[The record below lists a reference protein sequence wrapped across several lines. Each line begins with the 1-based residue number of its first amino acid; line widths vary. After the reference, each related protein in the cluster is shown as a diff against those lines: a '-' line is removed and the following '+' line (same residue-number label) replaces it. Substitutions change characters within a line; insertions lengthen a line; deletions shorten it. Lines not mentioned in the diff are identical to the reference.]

1 MAEKTLY
8 QDGDNKQLRDAI
20 FKATPLAVTQTKNIA
35 NKFKGKTD
43 LDTCRNIFNYLLTS
57 VTYKE
62 DGNHQQIKVPSAL
75 MRERQADCKSYA
87 LFTAGI
93 LQNLGIGWKYC
104 LTSYSSDPTPQHI
117 YVVTDSGIIIDAV
130 WKIFNEEK
138 KPNYKF
144 YHKPD
149 LTDMKISYIAG
160 IGARH
165 SSSNRQTKRMGNA
178 PLTSYPTSNIGSA
191 TLLGAMNCRSTQI
204 NPNTT
209 LVGIGRT
216 GNDWLKAATGRE
228 ATAGEIAEYYVK
240 NGALMP
246 ARAMME
252 KFISNNGGGIANF
265 LYNAWLRTE
274 PFYLPNQ
281 KKFDIEYN
289 AGLTAIDKQFPL
301 PYKSFP
307 FTAQETAALNTAYTP
322 SAGGGGLDFLK
333 KAQTAATKSV
343 SQVLSAQRLAEYNS
357 FNTLIE
363 KRNAATKTLLISLEG
378 KYPVKS
384 RMILPADTKSQ
395 TAYRN
400 LELAWY
406 WKLGGSPDDLNN
418 AVKEGNTKSPR
429 GKDANYLINKL
440 YGNGVVAKDIGLIIR
455 AFISA
460 FAGDKFGLG
469 DEGTFV
475 IGISGSKRQGIG
487 LEPVTTAAAI
497 SAKITLYLPTILV
510 GLGALGAVM
519 KQMKDSGIIKDP
531 EKPEQTEYDLSIA
544 DGWSNDELVKGK
556 TTVEI
561 EANYDS
567 KTVKGKDDVEV
578 TVYRLK
584 NSEEEK
590 TVKDDNTTTYIVAG
604 VAALGLLY
612 FISKK

>member
-8 QDGDNKQLRDAI
+8 LDGDNKQLRDAI
-20 FKATPLAVTQTKNIA
+20 FKATPLAVEQTKNIA
-35 NKFKGKTD
+35 IKFKGKTD
-43 LDTCRNIFNYLLTS
+43 LETCKNIFNYLLTS

-149 LTDMKISYIAG
+149 LSDMKISYIAG
-160 IGARH
+160 IGARG
-165 SSSNRQTKRMGNA
+165 SSSNYKKRRMGNS
-178 PLTSYPTSNIGSA
+178 PLTNYPTSNIGSN
-191 TLLGAMNCRSTQI
+191 TLLGAMNCRATQI

-216 GNDWLKAATGRE
+216 GYDWLKAATGRE
-228 ATAGEIAEYYVK
+228 ATAGEIVEYGLK
-240 NGALMP
+240 NGALAP
-246 ARAMME
+246 ARLIIE
-252 KFISNNGGGIANF
+252 KFIANNGGGIANF

-322 SAGGGGLDFLK
+322 STSGGTVNFLK
-333 KAQTAATKSV
+333 QVQTAAAKSV
-343 SQVLSAQRLAEYNS
+343 SQVLTAARLSEYNA
-357 FNTLIE
+357 FNALLE
-363 KRNAATKTLLISLEG
+363 KRNAATKSLLASLET

-400 LELAWY
+400 LELAWF

-440 YGNGVVAKDIGLIIR
+440 YNGGVQAKDIGLIIR
-455 AFISA
+455 AFVSA

-469 DEGTFV
+469 DEGTYV
-475 IGISGSKRQGIG
+475 IGISGSKRKGIG
-487 LEPVTTAAAI
+487 EPVTAASVSAAI
-497 SAKITLYLPTILV
+497 TTYLPTVLV
-510 GLGALGAVM
+510 ALGAIGSVM
-519 KQMKDSGIIKDP
+519 GAMKDAGIIKDP
-531 EKPEQTEYDLSIA
+531 ANPNKSEYDFAIE
-544 DGWSNDELVKGK
+544 DGWKEIAPSG
-556 TTVEI
+556 VES
-561 EANYDS
+561 DS
-567 KTVKGKDDVEV
+567 KTVTKADGTTV
-578 TVYRLK
+578 TVYK
-584 NSEEEK
+584 EK
-590 TVKDDNTTTYIVAG
+590 GKEDALTDDNTTTYIVVGA
-604 VAALGLLY
+604 AALGLLY